1 MEVARW
7 ILAKSLS
14 NAPMTRVVVVVVV
27 ECTDDEVSISSS
39 SSSSISSTAATTAD
53 GGGYVGCSEGYGCV
67 IEDDYH
73 R

>member
-1 MEVARW
+1 MKVARR

-14 NAPMTRVVVVVVV
+14 NAPMTRVVVVVVI
-27 ECTDDEVSISSS
+27 ECTDDKGSSSISSISSS
-39 SSSSISSTAATTAD
+39 SSTAATTAD